1 MKRCYERENW
11 LFQFGWF
18 EIYNC
23 GAGVTLEDGQRYCLL
38 DGRLL
43 DYVGY
48 CGNSRPVTIES
59 EQMTFGDFKLD

>member
-1 MKRCYERENW
+1 MKVLS
-11 LFQFGWF
+11 LF
-18 EIYNC
+18 
-23 GAGVTLEDGQRYCLL
+23 

-59 EQMTFGDFKLD
+59 EQMTFSDFKLD